1 MEEWSYSAQNRSIDD
16 ILCSLEEHIQP
27 GGVILRNLLI
37 EAIKKANK
45 GYWDDAH
52 VIVQQ
57 IEDPVSYWLHANL
70 HREEGDLDNAKYWYH
85 RATREYVE
93 IGIEDERQQI
103 LNLLMREE

>member
-1 MEEWSYSAQNRSIDD
+1 M
-16 ILCSLEEHIQP
+16 
-27 GGVILRNLLI
+27 RNLLI
-37 EAIKKANK
+37 EAIEKADK

-85 RATREYVE
+85 RATREYAE

-103 LNLLMREE
+103 LNVLMGEE